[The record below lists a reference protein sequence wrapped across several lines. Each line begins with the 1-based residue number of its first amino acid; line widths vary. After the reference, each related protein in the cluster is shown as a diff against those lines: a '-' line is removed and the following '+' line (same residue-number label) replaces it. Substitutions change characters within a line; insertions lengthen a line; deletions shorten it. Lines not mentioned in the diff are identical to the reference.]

1 MDEKVLAIKRTGLFG
16 AQDEKK
22 FDGFLPDGKFTLN
35 EEAMKK
41 SVFIYRKVAKDGQAK
56 PAEEDE
62 EYKQIIA
69 YLVLTH
75 KEKVFCYKR
84 TAKAGEQRLHSNYS
98 IGIGGHINP
107 IDVGKKSDLLK
118 ESMEREFEEEVAY
131 SGEKKE
137 RILGYINDDSNS
149 VGRVHLGLVYEME
162 LANENVKLNEK
173 ELDEGKLCT
182 LAEIKE
188 KYESLENWSKIT
200 FDYLE
205 KNWKKIGF

>member
-1 MDEKVLAIKRTGLFG
+1 MDEKVLAVKRKDLFG

-22 FDGFLPDGKFTLN
+22 FDGFLPEGKFTLN
-35 EEAMKK
+35 EETMKK
-41 SVFIYRKVAKDGQAK
+41 AVFIYRKVAKEGQLK

-69 YLVLTH
+69 YLILTH
-75 KEKVFCYKR
+75 KGKVFCYKR
-84 TAKAGEQRLHSNYS
+84 TEKAGEKRLHSNYS
-98 IGIGGHINP
+98 IGVGGHINP
-107 IDVGKKSDLLK
+107 IDLEKKSDLIK
-118 ESMEREFEEEVAY
+118 KSMEREFEEEVLY
-131 SGEKKE
+131 TGEKKS

-173 ELDEGKLCT
+173 ELDEGNLLT
-182 LAEIKE
+182 LAEIRE
-188 KYESLENWSKIT
+188 KYEQLENWSKIT

-205 KNWKKIGF
+205 KNWKN